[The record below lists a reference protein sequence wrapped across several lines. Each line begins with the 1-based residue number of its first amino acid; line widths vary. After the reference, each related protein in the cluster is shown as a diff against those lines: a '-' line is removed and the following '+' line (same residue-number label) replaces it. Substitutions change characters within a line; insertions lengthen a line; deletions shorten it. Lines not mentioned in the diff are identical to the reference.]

1 MHYKNGMSSV
11 SSTTNG
17 YVQHRILQDTVYG
30 THPIPGNYHLHM
42 YFLFQA
48 NPASGE
54 KYGHFNFLKFPHEDT
69 TTTVDQKR
77 TSQKLISVKKPTV
90 RHSTP
95 ENVKAFWTKWSGC
108 IATIP
113 SSNAPLPPPCDPPD
127 DTPQQ
132 TSGDQPT
139 DSGEAME
146 GVLLA
151 KCVAETHEKENQAE
165 QTDDSK
171 TGLENVDTAAHTAL
185 PEAPTATTVL
195 IEHASSPSTEEAP
208 ACEEAPMHKHDSPQ
222 QANTCKTINPEALA
236 ATAEPHAMQPPCEH
250 QPEAPTATTGLMEHA
265 SNPSTEEAPAC
276 EETAMHKHDSPQQAN
291 TCKTINPE
299 ALAATAE
306 PHAMQP
312 PCEHQPEAPTA
323 TTGLMEH
330 ASNPSTEEAP
340 ACEETAMHKH
350 DSPQQANT
358 CKTINPEA
366 LAATAEPH
374 AMQPPCEHQPE
385 APTATTGL
393 IEHASSPSTEEAPAC
408 EEAPMHKHDS
418 PQQANTCK
426 TINPE
431 ALAATAEPRA
441 MQPPCEHQ
449 PEAPTATTGLMEH
462 ASNPSTE
469 EAPACEETTMHK
481 HDSPQQANT
490 CKNFNSEALAA
501 TAEPHAMQPPSEHQ
515 PEAPTATT
523 GLMAHASNPSTEATT
538 ENDTNYER
546 AEAFVRRLQAFQQHR
561 VGRIDDS
568 FESEEETIPSDDE
581 TPEPQGKDSQSVDDD
596 QESMYQV
603 WVVRLSGFE
612 ISMLFDG
619 KTSAEMIM
627 SWSAKKLL
635 GTIYLMGSKP
645 GCVVGTAVVKQQGPI
660 KNFADLRAT
669 QWFTEASRDRRETW
683 KNRMLKEEKP
693 LYLWKLEEIKKLES
707 PKRVPIYGKAS
718 CRSFAVSFGQLTSL
732 YERALPGLDL
742 CETTD
747 YFRNLLSQTD
757 LQKLHQTMKCLDGRV
772 IRVGTTCSGTDIGVS
787 TLKLTIL
794 SLAKHFG
801 VTRRMFFF
809 SKFSL

>member
-17 YVQHRILQDTVYG
+17 HVQHRILQDTVYG
-30 THPIPGNYHLHM
+30 THPIPGNYHLHV

-113 SSNAPLPPPCDPPD
+113 SSNAPLPPPCDPPN

-306 PHAMQP
+306 PHAM
-312 PCEHQPEAPTA
+312 
-323 TTGLMEH
+323 L
-330 ASNPSTEEAP
+330 
-340 ACEETAMHKH
+340 
-350 DSPQQANT
+350 
-358 CKTINPEA
+358 
-366 LAATAEPH
+366 
-374 AMQPPCEHQPE
+374 PPCEHQPE

-490 CKNFNSEALAA
+490 CKNINSEALAA

-718 CRSFAVSFGQLTSL
+718 CRSFAVSFGQLTSF

>member
-17 YVQHRILQDTVYG
+17 HVQHRILQDTVYG

-77 TSQKLISVKKPTV
+77 TSQKLISVKRPTV

-113 SSNAPLPPPCDPPD
+113 SSNTPLPPPCDPPD

-265 SNPSTEEAPAC
+265 SNPSTKEAPAC

-291 TCKTINPE
+291 TCKNI
-299 ALAATAE
+299 
-306 PHAMQP
+306 
-312 PCEHQPEAPTA
+312 
-323 TTGLMEH
+323 
-330 ASNPSTEEAP
+330 
-340 ACEETAMHKH
+340 
-350 DSPQQANT
+350 
-358 CKTINPEA
+358 
-366 LAATAEPH
+366 
-374 AMQPPCEHQPE
+374 
-385 APTATTGL
+385 
-393 IEHASSPSTEEAPAC
+393 
-408 EEAPMHKHDS
+408 
-418 PQQANTCK
+418 
-426 TINPE
+426 
-431 ALAATAEPRA
+431 
-441 MQPPCEHQ
+441 
-449 PEAPTATTGLMEH
+449 
-462 ASNPSTE
+462 
-469 EAPACEETTMHK
+469 
-481 HDSPQQANT
+481 
-490 CKNFNSEALAA
+490 NSEALAA

-660 KNFADLRAT
+660 KNFAELRAT

-718 CRSFAVSFGQLTSL
+718 CRSFAVSFGQLTSF

-801 VTRRMFFF
+801 VTRRMFFLF
-809 SKFSL
+809 KVFFVVKGLNQQIEYWAHMIVFINSILVCQHC

>member
-17 YVQHRILQDTVYG
+17 HVQHRILQDTVYG

-77 TSQKLISVKKPTV
+77 TSQKLMSVKRPTV

-113 SSNAPLPPPCDPPD
+113 SSNTPLPPPCDPPD

-265 SNPSTEEAPAC
+265 SNPSTE
-276 EETAMHKHDSPQQAN
+276 
-291 TCKTINPE
+291 
-299 ALAATAE
+299 
-306 PHAMQP
+306 
-312 PCEHQPEAPTA
+312 
-323 TTGLMEH
+323 
-330 ASNPSTEEAP
+330 
-340 ACEETAMHKH
+340 
-350 DSPQQANT
+350 
-358 CKTINPEA
+358 
-366 LAATAEPH
+366 
-374 AMQPPCEHQPE
+374 
-385 APTATTGL
+385 
-393 IEHASSPSTEEAPAC
+393 
-408 EEAPMHKHDS
+408 
-418 PQQANTCK
+418 
-426 TINPE
+426 
-431 ALAATAEPRA
+431 
-441 MQPPCEHQ
+441 
-449 PEAPTATTGLMEH
+449 
-462 ASNPSTE
+462 
-469 EAPACEETTMHK
+469 
-481 HDSPQQANT
+481 
-490 CKNFNSEALAA
+490 
-501 TAEPHAMQPPSEHQ
+501 
-515 PEAPTATT
+515 
-523 GLMAHASNPSTEATT
+523 ATT

-596 QESMYQV
+596 RESMYQV

-718 CRSFAVSFGQLTSL
+718 CRSFAVSFGQLTSF

-801 VTRRMFFF
+801 VTRRMFFLF
-809 SKFSL
+809 KVFFVVKGLNQQIEYWAHMIVFINSILVCQHC

>member
-1 MHYKNGMSSV
+1 
-11 SSTTNG
+11 
-17 YVQHRILQDTVYG
+17 
-30 THPIPGNYHLHM
+30 
-42 YFLFQA
+42 
-48 NPASGE
+48 
-54 KYGHFNFLKFPHEDT
+54 
-69 TTTVDQKR
+69 
-77 TSQKLISVKKPTV
+77 
-90 RHSTP
+90 
-95 ENVKAFWTKWSGC
+95 
-108 IATIP
+108 
-113 SSNAPLPPPCDPPD
+113 
-127 DTPQQ
+127 
-132 TSGDQPT
+132 
-139 DSGEAME
+139 ME

-276 EETAMHKHDSPQQAN
+276 EEATMHKHDSPQQAN

-323 TTGLMEH
+323 TTGLM
-330 ASNPSTEEAP
+330 A
-340 ACEETAMHKH
+340 
-350 DSPQQANT
+350 
-358 CKTINPEA
+358 
-366 LAATAEPH
+366 
-374 AMQPPCEHQPE
+374 
-385 APTATTGL
+385 
-393 IEHASSPSTEEAPAC
+393 
-408 EEAPMHKHDS
+408 
-418 PQQANTCK
+418 
-426 TINPE
+426 
-431 ALAATAEPRA
+431 
-441 MQPPCEHQ
+441 
-449 PEAPTATTGLMEH
+449 H

-490 CKNFNSEALAA
+490 CKNINSEALAA
-501 TAEPHAMQPPSEHQ
+501 TAEPHAMQPPCEHQ

-523 GLMAHASNPSTEATT
+523 GLMAHASNPRTEATT

-568 FESEEETIPSDDE
+568 FESEEETIPSDE

-718 CRSFAVSFGQLTSL
+718 CRSFAVSFGQLTSF

-747 YFRNLLSQTD
+747 YFRNLLSETD

-772 IRVGTTCSGTDIGVS
+772 IRVGTTCSGTHIGVS

-801 VTRRMFFF
+801 VTRRMFFLF
-809 SKFSL
+809 KVFFVVKGLNQQIEYWAHMIVFINSILVCQHC